1 MTLSKFA
8 RECIFRYVES
18 APEVKEILD
27 EDEISHIRDRNQS
40 GIFKNRF
47 FEPKHSRPRRTYRV
61 QILIDENFDLK
72 TFIDE
77 ITEHITGP
85 YEICIDLGYF
95 ANKPIDNN
103 SLRFIFPA
111 KCTSF
116 IRSTVIDSESRDK
129 MMSQIKSA
137 NNDVLLTAF
146 LAHQED
152 KYFAES
158 GFVPR
163 SAVVLETFITTF

>member
-27 EDEISHIRDRNQS
+27 DDEISHIRDRNQS

-77 ITEHITGP
+77 ITEHITCLL
-85 YEICIDLGYF
+85 Y
-95 ANKPIDNN
+95 
-103 SLRFIFPA
+103 
-111 KCTSF
+111 TSPSP
-116 IRSTVIDSESRDK
+116 RDGLLSR
-129 MMSQIKSA
+129 MPSSA
-137 NNDVLLTAF
+137 
-146 LAHQED
+146 
-152 KYFAES
+152 
-158 GFVPR
+158 
-163 SAVVLETFITTF
+163 